1 MKTKL
6 ALTALLALVLALA
19 GIGIWARGN
28 ARLAPEP
35 SETTTDVPAAT
46 ATLPATTTLAPT
58 ATVTPVP
65 TQPPTAMPEPTRTA
79 EPTATTAPSTTHMPT
94 LTEAAPDTLATI
106 AAMPVPESDLRE
118 IAMRLRGHADI
129 PVTVSAQPAEH
140 KRGDIIKFSATNLDT
155 DEQFN
160 VAAELVY
167 AGPRVLFFAEP
178 QLQVQPAEL
187 QALLNNF
194 EQRIIPTVR
203 EFFGREW
210 SPGIDGDP
218 RLYILYAEGLGGSV
232 AGYYSSTDE
241 YSRLAHQYSNE
252 KEMFYLNAAI
262 IALDDPSLPGT
273 LAHEFQHMVHWANDS
288 NEETWMNEGA
298 SVLAELL
305 TGHNPGGFDFVF
317 AVDPDVQLNAWSE
330 SGGGPESI
338 PHYGAAFLFL
348 DYFLERFGESATR
361 ALVAHPANGLAAMDA
376 VLQQLGAVDTLSG
389 NPITTDAVFA
399 DWVIANYLGDT
410 SLADGRFGYS
420 KYAAAPRVM
429 PTANFGCTAPPGEMS
444 VHQYAADYITIDCP
458 GATSATFS
466 GAQQVRAVPAGPHS
480 GDFMF
485 WGNRQDSSDSM
496 LTREFDLTLVSGATL
511 TYWAWWALEENYDY
525 AYLVVSSDGGESWK
539 TMRAPGGT
547 DENPTGNNLGW
558 GYHYNSGGAAQ
569 PVWVQ
574 ERVDLSAFAGERIL
588 VRFEYLT
595 DAAVNWPGMLLD
607 DIAVPETGYAADF
620 ENGPGGWESR
630 GWVRFDNSLPQRW
643 LIQVVD
649 AATSSVRRVKT
660 IDGSADIKLSDG
672 ATIVVSAL
680 TPYTTEPAHYR
691 LELNSN

>member
-6 ALTALLALVLALA
+6 ALTTLLALVIALA
-19 GIGIWARGN
+19 GIGIWVRGN
-28 ARLAPEP
+28 VRLAPEF
-35 SETTTDVPAAT
+35 SKTTTNVLAATVTMPAAT
-46 ATLPATTTLAPT
+46 TLMPT
-58 ATVTPVP
+58 ATLTPVP
-65 TQPPTAMPEPTRTA
+65 TQPPTASPTHTRTA
-79 EPTATTAPSTTHMPT
+79 TSAATTASSTMHAPT
-94 LTEAAPDTLATI
+94 LTEATPDTLATI

-118 IAMRLRGHADI
+118 IAMRLRGHTDI
-129 PVTVSAQPAEH
+129 PVIVSTQPAGH
-140 KRGDIIKFSATNLDT
+140 RSGDVIEFSATNLDT
-155 DEQFN
+155 DVQFN
-160 VAAELVY
+160 VTAELLY

-178 QLQVQPAEL
+178 HLQVQPAKL
-187 QALLNNF
+187 RALLEDF
-194 EQRIIPTVR
+194 EQRIIPTVH
-203 EFFGREW
+203 EFFGWEW

-241 YSRLAHQYSNE
+241 YSRLAHQHSNE
-252 KEMFYLNAAI
+252 KEMFYLNASI
-262 IALDDPSLPGT
+262 ITLDDPGLPGT

-305 TGHNPGGFDFVF
+305 TGHSSGGFDFVF
-317 AVDPDVQLNAWSE
+317 AADPDLQLNAWSE
-330 SGGGPESI
+330 SGGGPESV

-376 VLQQLGAVDTLSG
+376 VLQHLGAVDALSG

-399 DWVIANYLGDT
+399 DWVVANYLGDT

-420 KYAAAPRVM
+420 KYAAAPRVV
-429 PTANFGCTAPPGEMS
+429 PTASFGCTAPPGDMS

-458 GATSATFS
+458 DVTSATFS
-466 GAQQVRAVPAGPHS
+466 GVQRVRAVPAGPHS

-485 WGNRQDSSDSM
+485 WGNRQDSSDST
-496 LTREFDLTLVSGATL
+496 LTREFDLTQVSGATL

-525 AYLVVSSDGGESWK
+525 AYLVVSSDGGENWQIMH
-539 TMRAPGGT
+539 TPGGT
-547 DENPTGNNLGW
+547 DENPSGNNLGW

-569 PVWVQ
+569 PVWVH

-595 DAAVNWPGMLLD
+595 DAAVNWPGILLD
-607 DIAVPETGYAADF
+607 DIAVPEIGYAEDF
-620 ENGPGGWESR
+620 EAEAGGWDSR
-630 GWVRFDNSLPQRW
+630 GWLRFDNSLPQRW

-649 AATSSVRRVKT
+649 TRTGSVRRVET
-660 IDGSADIKLSDG
+660 IDGSADIKLSDR

-680 TPYTTEPAHYR
+680 TPYTTETAHYR
-691 LELNSN
+691 LVLKSN